1 MRHNPKHAST
11 DPEIVRQLIRE
22 NPWAIIAST
31 NHGELIASH
40 YPVLLDEHSPELA
53 VFTHVGRPDEKL
65 HGFGDEEP
73 LVIVQE
79 RSGHPPGTS
88 APHTATAHHRSST
101 STPTSLR

>member
-22 NPWAIIAST
+22 NPWASIAST

-53 VFTHVGRPDEKL
+53 VLP
-65 HGFGDEEP
+65 
-73 LVIVQE
+73 
-79 RSGHPPGTS
+79 TS
-88 APHTATAHHRSST
+88 AGPTRSCTDSATKSCS
-101 STPTSLR
+101 